1 MNPNYLVFFAVIG
14 GSAIGYRSGFPAG
27 ALVGGLI
34 VGLAIKA
41 VMHMGL
47 DPKIDWLSWVSQALV
62 AYVLVRGSDFSSIS
76 EIPKYFPAAM
86 AYSFSLLIF
95 TLGLA
100 WVFSKLCKMDFLTSL
115 FATTPGGLTGIAIVA
130 VDIGADPTISIL
142 FNICRIVTILV
153 VVPIIANIIVS
164 Y

>member
-1 MNPNYLVFFAVIG
+1 
-14 GSAIGYRSGFPAG
+14 
-27 ALVGGLI
+27 
-34 VGLAIKA
+34 
-41 VMHMGL
+41 
-47 DPKIDWLSWVSQALV
+47 
-62 AYVLVRGSDFSSIS
+62 
-76 EIPKYFPAAM
+76 M
-86 AYSFSLLIF
+86 AYSFSLIAF

-100 WVFSKLCKMDFLTSL
+100 WIFSKICKMDFLTSL

-153 VVPIIANIIVS
+153 VVPIIANLIVR